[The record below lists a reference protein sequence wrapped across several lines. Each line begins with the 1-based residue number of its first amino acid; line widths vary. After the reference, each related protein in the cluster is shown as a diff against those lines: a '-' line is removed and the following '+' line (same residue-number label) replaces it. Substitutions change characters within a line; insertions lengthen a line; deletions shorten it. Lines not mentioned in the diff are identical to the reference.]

1 VSQENVEIVRRAIA
15 TFNRDGPEAVTA
27 FFDPEIE
34 WHDLP
39 EQPDAGVHHGR
50 QGFLAAVE
58 QFVGGFE
65 DFRLLVDESFADG
78 DRVITCHR
86 TVARGRESGATF
98 EQGGAGVWTL
108 RNGFIAR
115 VEWFGTQKEAFKAV
129 GLEE

>member
-1 VSQENVEIVRRAIA
+1 MSQENVEVVRRAIEV
-15 TFNRDGPEAVTA
+15 FDRDGPEAVTA

-50 QGFLAAVE
+50 NGFLAAVE

-65 DFRLLVDESFADG
+65 DLRVLVDEIFAHG
-78 DRVITCHR
+78 NQVITYHR
-86 TVARGRESGATF
+86 TVARGSGSGATF
-98 EQGGAGVWTL
+98 EQRGAGVWTL
-108 RNGFIAR
+108 RNGFIVR
-115 VEWFGTQKEAFKAV
+115 VEWFGTQGEALKAV

>member
-1 VSQENVEIVRRAIA
+1 MEVVRRAIEV
-15 TFNRDGPEAVTA
+15 FNRDGPEAVAA

-50 QGFLAAVE
+50 KGSLAAIE

-65 DFRLLVDESFADG
+65 DLRVLVDAIFAHG
-78 DRVITCHR
+78 NQVITYHS
-86 TVARGRESGATF
+86 TVGRGRGSGATF
-98 EQGGAGVWTL
+98 EQRGAGVWTL

-115 VEWFGTQKEAFKAV
+115 VEWFGTQREALKAV
-129 GLEE
+129 GLEG